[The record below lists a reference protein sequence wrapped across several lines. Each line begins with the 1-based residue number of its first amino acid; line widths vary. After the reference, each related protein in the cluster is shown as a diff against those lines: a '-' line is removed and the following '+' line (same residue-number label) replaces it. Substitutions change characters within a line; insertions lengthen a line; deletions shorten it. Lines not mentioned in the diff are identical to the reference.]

1 MAGKIWIVSTLV
13 VLGVAWAWAAPA
25 DFIGGGQIADG
36 TGHHG
41 HGHHHHHHSH
51 KDYYAHPKYKYGYG
65 VKDSKT
71 WDKKTAA
78 EWRDGNTVKGHYSL
92 QEPDGS
98 WRTVNYIAD
107 DKGFRAQV
115 HRTPN
120 HHPIGHGHHH
130 G

>member
-1 MAGKIWIVSTLV
+1 MAGKIVSALV
-13 VLGVAWAWAAPA
+13 ILGVVCAMAAPQ
-25 DFIGGGQIADG
+25 GGQSGGIAEG
-36 TGHHG
+36 SRGG
-41 HGHHHHHHSH
+41 HGHHGWH
-51 KDYYAHPKYKYGYG
+51 DYYAHPKYKFGYG

-78 EWRDGNTVKGHYSL
+78 EWRDGKTVKGHYSL

-98 WRTVNYIAD
+98 WRTVNYVAD
-107 DKGFRAQV
+107 EKGFRAQV

-120 HHPIGHGHHH
+120 HHPAGHHH